1 MNSLP
6 TIKRTF
12 ALAALIAVSFAFSA
26 CATGPNPRT
35 LVNNDMVGTHTVQY
49 ELQKR
54 APGTGAQFLK
64 AMSEDDGDDDIL
76 YDLWVRVCDISQ
88 EDEQVNCKSST
99 VLQALDM
106 NPGSGTYDLLAGR
119 TITTMFWHREN
130 VFYIGYTD
138 PNPKVRRCYVKKN
151 NAMTCKDQG
160 NLNSML
166 TKTVGGK
173 MK

>member
-1 MNSLP
+1 M
-6 TIKRTF
+6 F
-12 ALAALIAVSFAFSA
+12 ALAAVVAASFALSA
-26 CATGPNPRT
+26 CATGPSPRT
-35 LVNNDMVGTHTVQY
+35 LVNNDLVGTHTVQY

-64 AMSEDDGDDDIL
+64 AMSEDDDDVL

-88 EDEQVNCKSST
+88 EDEQVNCQSST
-99 VLQALDM
+99 VLEALDM
-106 NPGSGTYDLLAGR
+106 NPGSGRYDYLAGR
-119 TITTMFWHREN
+119 TITTMFWHKEN

-151 NAMTCKDQG
+151 NAMACKDQG

-166 TKTVGGK
+166 TETVGGRQK
-173 MK
+173 